1 MALRK
6 IKNQYGI
13 LWDQLKK
20 KKKENQ
26 ILVNPEDQL
35 ALTPSGTC

>member
-20 KKKENQ
+20 KKENQ

-35 ALTPSGTC
+35 ALTHSGTC

>member
-1 MALRK
+1 MGFF
-6 IKNQYGI
+6 GI
-13 LWDQLKK
+13 NSK